1 MTLILFDID
10 GTLTATSGVDEKCY
24 AAAFE
29 KTFGLLLPTTDWSV
43 YEHCTDFAIAREV
56 VVSSRGAPPSAEEC
70 EAFERAFVVELEK
83 EYAVNPGGF
92 NEVPGAKAILEAID
106 ARSDM
111 RAAIATG
118 GMRSSAC
125 YKLSRIGVDAAS
137 MPAGFANDA
146 ESREDIARCAA
157 SRADGHR
164 QGGDRALD
172 LVYVG
177 DGPWDVK
184 TSAAMNMRFIG
195 IAGGASAD
203 RLRAL
208 GATVFLEDYSDQE
221 AFWQAVR
228 SASAPKTV
236 QRGNRS

>member
-1 MTLILFDID
+1 MTLILFDVD

-29 KTFGLLLPTTDWSV
+29 KTFGLPLPTTDWSV

-56 VVSSRGAPPSAEEC
+56 VVSSRGVPPSAEEC

-83 EYAVNPGGF
+83 EYAVNPGRF

-228 SASAPKTV
+228 SASPPKMV
-236 QRGNRS
+236 QRGNRA

>member
-10 GTLTATSGVDEKCY
+10 GTLTATNAADAKCY
-24 AAAFE
+24 SAAFE
-29 KTFGLLLPTTDWSV
+29 KTFGLPLPTTDWDV

-56 VVSSRGAPPSAEEC
+56 LVSSRGEALSAEEC
-70 EAFERAFVVELEK
+70 MAFERAFVMELEK

-92 NEVPGAKAILEAID
+92 KEIPGAKAILKVID
-106 ARSDM
+106 ARGDM

-125 YKLSRIGVDAAS
+125 YKLSRIGVDATA

-146 ESREDIARCAA
+146 VSREDIVRCAA
-157 SRADGHR
+157 ARADGH
-164 QGGDRALD
+164 QSAGDRALD

-184 TSAAMNMRFIG
+184 TSARMNMRFIG
-195 IAGGASAD
+195 ITGGGSAD

-208 GATVFLEDYSDQE
+208 GAGIFLKDYRDQE
-221 AFWQAVR
+221 AFWHAVR
-228 SASAPKTV
+228 TASTPKKLH
-236 QRGNRS
+236 SL

>member
-1 MTLILFDID
+1 VTLILFDID

-29 KTFGLLLPTTDWSV
+29 RTFGLPLPTTDWDV

-56 VVSSRGAPPSAEEC
+56 VVSSRGVPPSAEEC
-70 EAFERAFVVELEK
+70 EAFEQAFVVELEK
-83 EYAVNPGGF
+83 EYAVNPGAF

-118 GMRSSAC
+118 GMRLSAC
-125 YKLSRIGVDAAS
+125 YKLSRIGVDATS
-137 MPAGFANDA
+137 MPAAFANDS
-146 ESREDIARCAA
+146 ERREDIARCAA
-157 SRADGHR
+157 SRADGRR

-208 GATVFLEDYSDQE
+208 GATVFLEDYSDQA

-228 SASAPKTV
+228 SASAPKMV